1 MFSKIFN
8 LIDTQTI
15 RLPSVFLFAYE
26 NFCFNVLFCFL
37 QRMEFSVKNTQVR
50 GGYVLHVGTV
60 YGTLK
65 VGDRVTLHVDE
76 VRIETGILT
85 LFFKN
90 KQTNKKKPAK

>member
-26 NFCFNVLFCFL
+26 NFCLNVLFCFL

-65 VGDRVTLHVDE
+65 VGDRVTLHIDE